1 VWVVALGVGKDACE
15 TVFCLLV
22 RWPITSVVVYR
33 ASSYGGPF
41 PLRFTR
47 VVETVTVIGV
57 LRTSQK
63 VMKLAAHANVL
74 LLLLFV
80 ALGRRLFQRA
90 ERVMCREG
98 RDYTAGF
105 FCEGW
110 WAYLRLMV
118 RIGKGKLKI
127 GCQLSLRLNLRNR
140 GGGALCC

>member
-1 VWVVALGVGKDACE
+1 
-15 TVFCLLV
+15 
-22 RWPITSVVVYR
+22 
-33 ASSYGGPF
+33 
-41 PLRFTR
+41 LRFTR
-47 VVETVTVIGV
+47 VVETATVIGV

-63 VMKLAAHANVL
+63 VVKLAAHANVL

-80 ALGRRLFQRA
+80 ASGRRLFQRA
-90 ERVMCREG
+90 ERVVCWEG
-98 RDYTAGF
+98 RDYITGLS
-105 FCEGW
+105 CEGW